1 MHLEKNY
8 KKKKRIIII
17 KMNQNALN
25 QLKGLIEKYLALE
38 ANKQTTTTLQKLQQC
53 LNIITNGLSNL
64 IMIVLGLN
72 FGLSSIK
79 RISQIYGLH
88 LQLPIW

>member
-1 MHLEKNY
+1 
-8 KKKKRIIII
+8 
-17 KMNQNALN
+17 MNQNDIN

-72 FGLSSIK
+72 FGLSSINELAK
-79 RISQIYGLH
+79 FMVYIYNYLFGKSCYC
-88 LQLPIW
+88 